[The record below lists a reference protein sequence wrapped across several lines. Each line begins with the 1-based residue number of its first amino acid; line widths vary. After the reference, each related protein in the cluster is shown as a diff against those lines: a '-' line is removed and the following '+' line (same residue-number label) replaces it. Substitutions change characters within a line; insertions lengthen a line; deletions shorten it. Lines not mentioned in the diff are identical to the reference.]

1 MADYWKNRL
10 FEAQKKWTDKDI
22 DVINKMLRHYY
33 KIAREN
39 IVEDFEAVYDKVLA
53 QAEEGKPITPADLYK
68 LDKYYKMQAQLQDT
82 LQKLGDRTCEVLA
95 NKFGQEYKHIYSELA
110 TDEEGKAIKASTSD
124 KKFSTIDEQG
134 AKHIASQ
141 VWAADGKSWSERV
154 WKNIGD
160 LQRTLNEGLVDCVI
174 TGKKTTELKKKLME
188 RFDVSYSR
196 AETLVRTEMAHVE
209 TQAALDRYKSSG
221 VEKVR
226 IVVDP
231 DEKTCKECSK
241 WDDKIINITD
251 IHTGTNCPPF
261 HPNCRCAIAP
271 VVKDK
276 KEEAVA
282 KANEE
287 IENKGYKPLEMGAI
301 DKKKLEK
308 MIERENVADNEVV
321 FWKFENHEGKVFY
334 STNKLN
340 NIVYDFFR
348 DEEKEYHYFR
358 DANVLARKKI
368 YNDHFPPKLY
378 HEENNSYYT
387 INYYKQHEN
396 ESGELEDMTYK
407 EMYETNNTKFA
418 QCIDCNRIFR
428 KTNTRANAQKRCPEC
443 QAKYR
448 KKYKAQKEKERRAK
462 KKKTK

>member
-1 MADYWKNRL
+1 MADYWRNRL
-10 FEAQKKWTDKDI
+10 LETQRKWTDKDI
-22 DVINKMLRHYY
+22 DIINKIINSYY
-33 KIAREN
+33 RTAMIN
-39 IVEDFEAVYDKVLA
+39 IVKEFEAVYDKVLA
-53 QAEEGKPITPADLYK
+53 QAEEGKQITPADLYK
-68 LDKYYKMQAQLQDT
+68 LDKYYQMQAQLQDT
-82 LQKLGDRTCEVLA
+82 LQKLGDRTCSLLA
-95 NKFGQEYKHIYSELA
+95 KKFGQEYKHIYSELGVD
-110 TDEEGKAIKASTSD
+110 TEGKKIKASKSD
-124 KKFSTIDEQG
+124 KAFATIDAQG
-134 AKHIASQ
+134 AKHIANQ
-141 VWAADGKSWSERV
+141 IWAADGKSWSERV
-154 WKNIGD
+154 WKNLGD
-160 LQRTLNEGLVDCVI
+160 LQRTLNEGLIDCVI

-188 RFDVSYSR
+188 RFSVSYNR

-251 IHTGTNCPPF
+251 IQTGTNCPPF
-261 HPNCRCAIAP
+261 HPNCRCAVAP

-321 FWKFENHEGKVFY
+321 FWKFENHKGKVFY

-378 HEENNSYYT
+378 HEENNRYYT
-387 INYYKQHEN
+387 INYYNQHEN

>member
-22 DVINKMLRHYY
+22 DVINKILRHYY

-95 NKFGQEYKHIYSELA
+95 KKFGQEYKHIYSELA
-110 TDEEGKAIKASTSD
+110 VDEEGKAIKASTSD

-221 VEKVR
+221 TEKVR
-226 IVVDP
+226 IIVDP
-231 DEKTCKECSK
+231 DERTCKECSK

-276 KEEAVA
+276 KEEAVS

-378 HEENNSYYT
+378 HEDNNRYYT